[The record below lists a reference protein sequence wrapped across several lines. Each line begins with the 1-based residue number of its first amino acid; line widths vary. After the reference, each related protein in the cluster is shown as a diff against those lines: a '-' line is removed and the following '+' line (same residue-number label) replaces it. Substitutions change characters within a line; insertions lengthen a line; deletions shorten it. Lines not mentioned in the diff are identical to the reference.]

1 MRPQRLHCGN
11 ESITIV
17 SWDIYF
23 TVYAEQWILKLS
35 DTDYEAIMAAVELLE
50 ERGPS
55 LGRPAVDRIAGSRHH
70 HMKELRSFGGHLRAL
85 FCFDPERN
93 AIVLLGGDKRDD
105 WAGWYE
111 RNIPLADDLYDEHLR
126 LQGLD

>member
-1 MRPQRLHCGN
+1 M
-11 ESITIV
+11 

-23 TVYAEQWILKLS
+23 TAYAEEWVLALDDQ
-35 DTDYEAIMAAVELLE
+35 DYNAIMAAIELLE

-55 LGRPAVDRIAGSRHH
+55 LGRPAVDRIEGSRHH

-85 FCFDPERN
+85 FCFNPERN
-93 AIVLLGGDKRDD
+93 AIVLVGGDKRGD
-105 WAGWYE
+105 WPGWYE

-126 LQGLD
+126 IEGLD

>member
-1 MRPQRLHCGN
+1 MMP
-11 ESITIV
+11 
-17 SWDIYF
+17 
-23 TVYAEQWILKLS
+23 
-35 DTDYEAIMAAVELLE
+35 AIELLG

-93 AIVLLGGDKRDD
+93 AIVVLGGDKRDD
-105 WAGWYE
+105 CTGWYE
-111 RNIPLADDLYDEHLR
+111 RNISLADDLHDEHLR
-126 LQGLD
+126 LHGLD